1 MSRPSEAT
9 ESARKA
15 KEAEARVQ
23 EERKLKEDAEATVCR
38 VRAAEE
44 RERGLREDAEAR
56 ERSLREEA
64 DKLLALLAQ
73 HNIQPSLSK

>member
-1 MSRPSEAT
+1 ME
-9 ESARKA
+9 
-15 KEAEARVQ
+15 EAEARAQ
-23 EERKLKEDAEATVCR
+23 KERKLKEDAEAIVR
-38 VRAAEE
+38 QVRAE

-73 HNIQPSLSK
+73 HNIQPLLSK